1 MDQRFLDSLSIGH
14 QGDGIQDI
22 SRTTTPGPGWQ
33 DESDDEIKLPRQ
45 RQRTFPYTQ
54 YLPYSCETEETRLRN
69 LEDITK
75 KLYIAVESGDFAPGA
90 LHWSRELRSWLQ
102 MKFDLPRHTRAKL
115 VKLFYNLALSRGL
128 TLSVSERFASMFMLL
143 TKRKHY
149 LKPGQDLYLD
159 WYPLYKEL
167 KIFILP
173 QETGFINTTHVKR
186 NVRTLTK
193 MCTFCQL
200 YTSPT
205 EIPRMLEEFLPY
217 CSLSHTEGA
226 FIVVGLLNLLMPTT
240 PPPPTFLQGLPGSYL
255 PGLFHIWALGNRSK
269 TFDVNFLDLLSRL
282 ARDSLPASHVRFGPY
297 GIFTKEQ
304 SATIFTAVLRLLE
317 IPVGQAS
324 SPYSPVVDI
333 GAGLAATLEK
343 DPKKHPVAHH
353 IARWV
358 VMSLSPHS
366 LTEEGSILV
375 SLEGLI
381 QAVETFFHPSNNGNW
396 TKTLSQLAY
405 YLSDFFVMRWNR
417 EQSGE
422 MDIPE
427 DRLLTPA
434 LKKRFVLVL
443 REAVFMGIYSK
454 SGTAMNFAMQSLQ
467 SLAFLEPDLI
477 LPGSLQRIYPAMQGL
492 VEVHRTTSS
501 LRALQVLASIIVR
514 HKGYRIHTTT
524 LLSLALPGID
534 ANDLDKTLQ
543 TLAFIQSVAYNVPF
557 YDLNTASPSPDGSE
571 MIYNK
576 LAVDW
581 LQKQLEALES
591 GDLEGFATYHG
602 LPDANEE
609 AILKSST
616 SGFGEFVV
624 SFLERVFVLLEN
636 LPDASRV
643 RSGSPEEAIVN
654 TLPSTFL
661 PLLAALSPE
670 LYDLALEKVADFVG
684 NHVIHQARDAMAF
697 ICDALCKVNP
707 EKALKRLLPLLM
719 AGIKVEIEENGAAS
733 TRHSGADVLPR
744 DRALVWFVTI
754 LSMCV
759 VHVGSA
765 LLEFTAEILEI
776 TDYMQQKCKG
786 IPAVHVSNLIH
797 HLLLS
802 LTLTY
807 TNDFALDEASDSNT
821 VNVGIETW
829 GKIVEPQNLNINWH
843 VPTEEEVRLATQI
856 FERLSINALE
866 RLTLLINEGS
876 KIKRDGVGKEW
887 SDDVSRNLVL
897 LRLLLSGI
905 ASLVDVSGGPSPD
918 SMTLSSG
925 NDIPSPVGDQN
936 LSLEDDEDSLDP
948 ENGQQETFSYPTG
961 YFFGDSNHDLYQLIH
976 SLRRR
981 IGEALHGVHSFL
993 VKEQQDDVACFN
1005 ALYTAY
1011 RSWFVDV
1018 RIERSA
1024 QVVERIL
1031 RLFES
1036 DIHLFKISGL
1046 RKVYPRPL
1054 LLRRANLYHL
1064 QRLRS
1069 NIGPRKRTQLD
1080 ECLLL
1085 DLAESAVSP
1094 YTEIRRHAQSA
1105 AESACKVII
1114 GARPLVIPKLLSAF
1128 EEAVQTNNYGRMK
1141 GAMYTLLLGSLSK
1154 TVGRDWRFAP
1164 RVIKSFIAASAADK
1178 LSVQKLAMGAT
1189 FQVIDYGR
1197 PLEQLVLLDEQVLE
1211 AIAPIEDVRELIAQ
1225 RKLRVAAKAKGI
1237 ELKKAELVSELVDLA
1252 RGSHWK
1258 IANRTVT
1265 VMLGMGMRFDTLAE
1279 EVVIELMTRG
1289 SIDTHP
1295 MLRGLYCSGL
1305 IALFCL
1311 IDLRSACGHKYQ
1323 NFLLDIYKFPSQK
1336 EIVVDQKDK
1345 EWTNKFLLDFAK
1357 EQTSFYVDFDH
1368 IGWLAWGN
1376 TMTIFE
1382 AQSTQRREWDSLES
1396 KVRGHIGRLVDREWF
1411 HALCEYMKQEP
1422 REGIAD
1428 RFRMASPI
1436 LLQFMFE
1443 LVRDGVTV
1451 LTFNDISMEILELFG
1466 DGSDKNQHRATA
1478 EMFGA
1483 LLNSTRDCSEEEKS
1497 QTWDL
1502 ILPILTKTFDDGL
1515 NPDNLSY
1522 WVAFVHTSLQ
1532 GKDLRRSWPIVLQ
1545 LSNFRLDLG
1554 SNAAFK
1560 ESSKIQL
1567 LQQCINDAGWHF
1579 RLHQPIW
1586 DDFIAHL
1593 DHPYKGVREAIG
1605 QTLACIN
1612 RTRYHESFSCV
1623 RDFLEAQR
1631 NYSSVG
1637 VPPYQTDKELIRTF
1651 AAILQQLA
1659 KWRGAD
1665 GPEMQSSSS
1674 YTSASKTVLLW
1685 LESTLSSHE
1694 CTQLAPLFS
1703 RALINEIL
1711 HMIDVREDP
1720 ELMSLAYNVFR
1731 HLPDIPHPIG
1741 QDDTFIEGLIQTG
1754 SSASSWHQRLRVLL
1768 NIGVVYFRRLFLISP
1783 EQRRTLFSCVSNML
1797 GDPQLEV
1804 RIGAAT
1810 TLSGMI
1816 RCSPVP
1822 FRDRVVPL
1830 LKKRFVNLLLKN
1842 PLPRASNSRPGS
1854 PHQKLTVNRHAAVL
1868 GLSSLIQAFPY
1879 VSPPPSWLPEILTI
1893 LALRAASDPGM
1904 VGESVKACLS
1914 DFKKTRQDTWH
1925 IDVKAFSSDQLE
1937 DLEGVLWKSYFA

>member
-1 MDQRFLDSLSIGH
+1 MDQRFLDSLSLHLGASV
-14 QGDGIQDI
+14 DSVQDI

-54 YLPYSCETEETRLRN
+54 YLPYECETEEVRLQN
-69 LEDITK
+69 LEEIIK
-75 KLYIAVESGDFAPGA
+75 RLYIAVEAGDFAPGA
-90 LHWSRELRSWLQ
+90 LHWTRELRSWLQ

-149 LKPGQDLYLD
+149 LKPGHDLYLD
-159 WYPLYKEL
+159 WYPLYREL

-200 YTSPT
+200 YTSPA

-217 CSLSHTEGA
+217 YSLSHPEGA
-226 FIVVGLLNLLMPTT
+226 FIVVGLLNLLLPTA
-240 PPPPTFLQGLPGSYL
+240 PPPPSFPDGQPDNYL
-255 PGLFHIWALGNRSK
+255 PGIFHIWALGSRSRV
-269 TFDVNFLDLLSRL
+269 FDVNFLDLLSRL
-282 ARDSLPASHVRFGPY
+282 ARDSLPAHHIQFGPY

-304 SATIFTAVLRLLE
+304 SATIFTAILRLLE

-324 SPYSPVVDI
+324 SPYSPIVDI
-333 GAGLAATLEK
+333 SAGLAATLEK

-358 VMSLSPHS
+358 VMSLSPHA
-366 LTEEGSILV
+366 LTQDGSILE
-375 SLEGLI
+375 SLEALI

-427 DRLLTPA
+427 DRLLTPG
-434 LKKRFVLVL
+434 LKRRFVLAL

-477 LPGSLQRIYPAMQGL
+477 IPGSLQRIYPAMQGL

-514 HKGYRIHTTT
+514 HRGYRVHTTT

-543 TLAFIQSVAYNVPF
+543 TLAFVQSVAYNVPF
-557 YDLNTASPSPDGSE
+557 HDLSHTSE
-571 MIYNK
+571 NPEVSEGK
-576 LAVDW
+576 LALEW
-581 LQKQLEALES
+581 IQKQVEALEA
-591 GDLEGFATYHG
+591 GDLEGFSRYSIHTEIE
-602 LPDANEE
+602 DADL
-609 AILKSST
+609 LKSST
-616 SGFGEFVV
+616 YGFSEFIS
-624 SFLERVFVLLEN
+624 SFLDRVFTLLEN

-661 PLLAALSPE
+661 PLLAALSPS
-670 LYDLALEKVADFVG
+670 LYDLALDKIANFVG

-707 EKALKRLLPLLM
+707 DKALKRLLPLLIS
-719 AGIKVEIEENGAAS
+719 GIKAEIEENGAAS

-765 LLEFTAEILEI
+765 LLNYTSELLDI
-776 TDYMQQKCKG
+776 TDFMQRRCKG

-807 TNDFALDEASDSNT
+807 TNDFALDEPSENGI
-821 VNVGIETW
+821 GIETW
-829 GKIVEPQNLNINWH
+829 GKVVEPQNLHIKWH
-843 VPTEEEVRLATQI
+843 VPTENEIRLAVQI
-856 FERLSINALE
+856 FEKLSTNALE
-866 RLTLLINEGS
+866 RLDQLIS
-876 KIKRDGVGKEW
+876 DDFRSKRDGVGKEW

-897 LRLLLSGI
+897 VRLLLSGI
-905 ASLVDVSGGPSPD
+905 ASLVDISGGDVVEGEGLGREVSVQGD
-918 SMTLSSG
+918 DQHLSF
-925 NDIPSPVGDQN
+925 
-936 LSLEDDEDSLDP
+936 EDDEDSLDSD
-948 ENGQQETFSYPTG
+948 NNQHQSFTYPTG
-961 YFFGDSNHDLYQLIH
+961 YFFQDTKHEIYILIH
-976 SLRRR
+976 ALRCR
-981 IGEALHGVHSFL
+981 IGEALHRVHDFL
-993 VKEQQDDVACFN
+993 LTAQQDDIACFN

-1018 RIERSA
+1018 GIERSA

-1069 NIGPRKRTQLD
+1069 NAGPRKRTPLD
-1080 ECLLL
+1080 ERLLL
-1085 DLAESAVSP
+1085 DLAESAVSS

-1114 GARPLVIPKLLSAF
+1114 GARPLVIPKLIDAF
-1128 EEAVQTNNYGRMK
+1128 EDATRTNNHGRMK
-1141 GAMYTLLLGSLSK
+1141 GAMYSLLLGSLSK
-1154 TVGRDWRFAP
+1154 TIGRDWRFAP
-1164 RVIKSFIAASAADK
+1164 RVIKAFIAASAADK

-1197 PLEQLVLLDEQVLE
+1197 PLEQMVLLDEQVIE
-1211 AIAPIEDVRELIAQ
+1211 AVAPSEDVRGLITR
-1225 RKLRVAAKAKGI
+1225 RKQKVVARSQEI
-1237 ELKKAELVSELVDLA
+1237 ERRKAELVAELVA
-1252 RGSHWK
+1252 VAKGSHWK

-1265 VMLGMGMRFDTLAE
+1265 VILGMGMRFDTLASRSM
-1279 EVVIELMTRG
+1279 VELMTTG
-1289 SIDTHP
+1289 SVDTHP

-1311 IDLRSACGHKYQ
+1311 IDLRSACAHKYQ
-1323 NFLLDIYKFPSQK
+1323 NFLLDNYHFPSQR
-1336 EIVVDQKDK
+1336 EIAVEKHNP
-1345 EWTNKFLLDFAK
+1345 EWTNEFLLSFSREAA
-1357 EQTSFYVDFDH
+1357 SFYVDFDH
-1368 IGWLAWGN
+1368 IGWLAWGKK
-1376 TMTIFE
+1376 MTVFD
-1382 AQSTQRREWDSLES
+1382 ADPTQKREWDAVETT
-1396 KVRGHIGRLVDREWF
+1396 VRGHIGRLIDRAWF
-1411 HALCEYMKQEP
+1411 NTLCEYMKQEP

-1436 LLQFMFE
+1436 LLQFVFE
-1443 LVRDGVTV
+1443 LVREGTTI
-1451 LTFNDISMEILELFG
+1451 LTFHDVCVEVLELFG

-1478 EMFGA
+1478 EIFGA
-1483 LLNSTRDCSEEEKS
+1483 LLNSTRECSENEKK
-1497 QTWDL
+1497 QTWDFM
-1502 ILPILTKTFDDGL
+1502 LPVITRIFDDGL

-1522 WVAFVHTSLQ
+1522 WVAFVHASLQ
-1532 GKDLRRSWPIVLQ
+1532 GKDLRRSWPIVQYLA
-1545 LSNFRLDLG
+1545 SFRLDLS

-1586 DDFIAHL
+1586 DDFIRHL

-1605 QTLACIN
+1605 QTLACIS
-1612 RTRYHESFSCV
+1612 RTRYHESFYCV
-1623 RDFLEAQR
+1623 DEFLRVQR
-1631 NYSSVG
+1631 SYSSVG
-1637 VPPYQTDKELIRTF
+1637 APPYHSENNLAVIF
-1651 AAILQQLA
+1651 PGILSQLSG
-1659 KWRGAD
+1659 WRGVSGQQNIPA
-1665 GPEMQSSSS
+1665 

-1703 RALINEIL
+1703 RAFINEIL

-1720 ELMSLAYNVFR
+1720 ELISLAYNVFR

-1741 QDDTFIEGLIQTG
+1741 QDDMFIEGLIQTG
-1754 SSASSWHQRLRVLL
+1754 SNASSWHQRLRVLL
-1768 NIGVVYFRRLFLISP
+1768 NIGVVYFRRLFLLSP
-1783 EQRRTLFSCVSNML
+1783 EQRRSLFSCVSNML
-1797 GDPQLEV
+1797 GDSQLEV
-1804 RIGAAT
+1804 RIGAAA

-1816 RCSPVP
+1816 RCSSAP
-1822 FRDRVVPL
+1822 FRDRIVPL
-1830 LKKRFVNLLLKN
+1830 LKKRFVNLLLRN
-1842 PLPRASNSRPGS
+1842 PLQRDLPVQAGNMQ
-1854 PHQKLTVNRHAAVL
+1854 QKSTINRHAAVL
-1868 GLSSLIQAFPY
+1868 GLNALVQAFPY
-1879 VSPPPSWLPEILTI
+1879 VSPPPLWLPEILTI

-1925 IDVKAFSSDQLE
+1925 IDVKAFTSDQLE

>member
-1 MDQRFLDSLSIGH
+1 MDQRFLDSLSLGH
-14 QGDGIQDI
+14 QADAAQDI
-22 SRTTTPGPGWQ
+22 SRTTTPGPSWQ

-54 YLPYSCETEETRLRN
+54 YLPYECETEEVRLRN
-69 LEDITK
+69 LEEITK
-75 KLYIAVESGDFAPGA
+75 RLYIAVESGDFAPGA

-102 MKFDLPRHTRAKL
+102 MKFDLPRQTRAKL
-115 VKLFYNLALSRGL
+115 VKLYYNLALSRGL

-159 WYPLYKEL
+159 WYPLYKDM

-173 QETGFINTTHVKR
+173 QETGFINTTNVKR
-186 NVRTLTK
+186 NARTLTK

-217 CSLSHTEGA
+217 YSLSHPEGA
-226 FIVVGLLNLLMPTT
+226 FVVVGLLNLLMPTT
-240 PPPPTFLQGLPGSYL
+240 PPPLAFTQGQPESYL
-255 PGLFHIWALGNRSK
+255 PGFFHMWALGNRSR

-282 ARDSLPASHVRFGPY
+282 ARDSLPAQHVKFGPY

-304 SATIFTAVLRLLE
+304 SAVIFTAVLRLLE

-324 SPYSPVVDI
+324 NPYSPVVDI
-333 GAGLAATLEK
+333 GAGLAAILEK
-343 DPKKHPVAHH
+343 DPKKHPIAHH
-353 IARWV
+353 IARWI
-358 VMSLSPHS
+358 VMSLSPHALS
-366 LTEEGSILV
+366 GTGSILV

-427 DRLLTPA
+427 DRLLTPD
-434 LKKRFVLVL
+434 LKRRFVLAL

-467 SLAFLEPDLI
+467 SLAYLEPDLI

-514 HKGYRIHTTT
+514 RKGYRIHTTT
-524 LLSLALPGID
+524 LLALALPGID

-557 YDLNTASPSPDGSE
+557 HDLNHSPEDADMQNG
-571 MIYNK
+571 K
-576 LAVDW
+576 LAIEW
-581 LQKQLEALES
+581 IQKQMEALES
-591 GDLEGFATYHG
+591 GDLEDFSQYHM
-602 LPDANEE
+602 LTEVEEE

-616 SGFGEFVV
+616 SGFREFIS
-624 SFLERVFVLLEN
+624 SFLERVFTLLEN
-636 LPDASRV
+636 LPDVSRV

-670 LYDLALEKVADFVG
+670 LYDLALDKIASFVG
-684 NHVIHQARDAMAF
+684 NNIIHQARDAMAF

-707 EKALKRLLPLLM
+707 EKALKRLLPLLI
-719 AGIKVEIEENGAAS
+719 AGIKAEIEENGAAS
-733 TRHSGADVLPR
+733 TRHNGADVLPR
-744 DRALVWFVTI
+744 DRGLVWFVTI

-759 VHVGSA
+759 VHVGPALLDYTSE
-765 LLEFTAEILEI
+765 LLEFTE
-776 TDYMQQKCKG
+776 YMQQRCRG

-807 TNDFALDEASDSNT
+807 TNDFDLDEPRGDNAQ
-821 VNVGIETW
+821 VGIETW
-829 GKIVEPQNLNINWH
+829 GKIVEPHSLNIKWH
-843 VPTEEEVRLATQI
+843 VPTEREVEMAAQV
-856 FERLSINALE
+856 FKRLSDNALG
-866 RLTLLINEGS
+866 RLDLLINEDS
-876 KIKRDGVGKEW
+876 SIKRDGVGKEW

-897 LRLLLSGI
+897 IRLLLSGI
-905 ASLVDVSGGPSPD
+905 ASLVDVSGGRLPD
-918 SMTLSSG
+918 SRNESQQE
-925 NDIPSPVGDQN
+925 NDA
-936 LSLEDDEDSLDP
+936 SLDAIEGP
-948 ENGQQETFSYPTG
+948 FDDIDDPMDSDNGQQPSFSYPTG
-961 YFFGDSNHDLYQLIH
+961 YFFRDTNDPLYQLIH
-976 SLRRR
+976 TLRYR
-981 IGEALHGVHSFL
+981 IGQTLHRVHVFL
-993 VKEQQDDVACFN
+993 VNAQQDDVACFN

-1018 RIERSA
+1018 GIERSA

-1069 NIGPRKRTQLD
+1069 NMGPRKRTALD
-1080 ECLLL
+1080 EQLLL
-1085 DLAESAVSP
+1085 DLAESAVSS
-1094 YTEIRRHAQSA
+1094 YTEIRRHAQGA

-1114 GARPLVIPKLLSAF
+1114 GARPLVIPKLIDAF
-1128 EEAVQTNNYGRMK
+1128 EDAIKTKNYGRMK
-1141 GAMYTLLLGSLSK
+1141 GAMYSLLLGSLSK
-1154 TVGRDWRFAP
+1154 TVGRDWRVTP
-1164 RVIKSFIAASAADK
+1164 RVIKAFIAASAADK
-1178 LSVQKLAMGAT
+1178 LTVQKLAMGAT

-1197 PLEQLVLLDEQVLE
+1197 PLEQLVLLDEQVLD
-1211 AIAPIEDVRELIAQ
+1211 AIAPQEDVRDAVVQ
-1225 RKLRVAAKAKGI
+1225 RKLRVSMKAREI
-1237 ELKKAELVSELVDLA
+1237 ENKKTELVAELVALA
-1252 RGSHWK
+1252 KQSHWK

-1265 VMLGMGMRFDTLAE
+1265 IILGMGMRFDTLADAAM
-1279 EVVIELMTRG
+1279 VQLMTQG

-1311 IDLRSACGHKYQ
+1311 IDLRAACGHKYQ
-1323 NFLLDIYKFPSQK
+1323 NFLLDIYKFPAQK
-1336 EIVVDQKDK
+1336 EIIVDQKDE
-1345 EWTNKFLLDFAK
+1345 EWTSKFLSSFSH
-1357 EQTSFYVDFDH
+1357 ESTTSYVDFDH
-1368 IGWLAWGN
+1368 IGWLVWGK
-1376 TMTIFE
+1376 TMTVFDSKPS
-1382 AQSTQRREWDSLES
+1382 QKREWDNVES
-1396 KVRGHIGRLVDREWF
+1396 ATRMQIGHIIDRAWF
-1411 HALCEYMKQEP
+1411 HAFCEYMKQEP
-1422 REGIAD
+1422 REGMAD

-1436 LLQFMFE
+1436 LLQFIFE
-1443 LVRDGVTV
+1443 LVREGITV
-1451 LTFNDISMEILELFG
+1451 LKFEDITSETRGLFG

-1478 EMFGA
+1478 EIFGA
-1483 LLNSTRDCSEEEKS
+1483 LLNSVRDSTEDDKER
-1497 QTWDL
+1497 TWAF
-1502 ILPILTKTFDDGL
+1502 ILPIVTKIFDDGL

-1522 WVAFVHTSLQ
+1522 WIAFVHTALQ
-1532 GKDLRRSWPIVLQ
+1532 GKDLRRSWRIVQHLA
-1545 LSNFRLDLG
+1545 NFRLDLS

-1579 RLHQPIW
+1579 QLHEPIW
-1586 DDFIAHL
+1586 NDFLQHL
-1593 DHPYKGVREAIG
+1593 NHPYKGVREAIG
-1605 QTLACIN
+1605 QTLACIS

-1623 RDFLEAQR
+1623 SDFLQSQR
-1631 NYSSVG
+1631 AYSSVG
-1637 VPPYQTDKELIRTF
+1637 VPPYQAHSDFTTAFGR
-1651 AAILQQLA
+1651 ILTQLSE
-1659 KWRGAD
+1659 WRGED
-1665 GPEMQSSSS
+1665 SSENRNMVS

-1685 LESTLSSHE
+1685 LENSLSSHE
-1694 CTQLAPLFS
+1694 CIQLAPLFS
-1703 RALINEIL
+1703 RTLVNEIL
-1711 HMIDVREDP
+1711 HMVDVREDP

-1731 HLPDIPHPIG
+1731 HLPDIPYPIG
-1741 QDDTFIEGLIQTG
+1741 QADAFIDGLIQTG

-1768 NIGVVYFRRLFLISP
+1768 NIGVVYFRRLFLLSP
-1783 EQRRTLFSCVSNML
+1783 EQQRNLFSCVSNML
-1797 GDPQLEV
+1797 GDSQLEV

-1816 RCSPVP
+1816 RCSPAP
-1822 FRDRVVPL
+1822 FRNRVVPL
-1830 LKKRFVNLLLKN
+1830 LKKRFITLLLRN
-1842 PLPRASNSRPGS
+1842 PLPRGLSSRPGS
-1854 PHQKLTVNRHAAVL
+1854 PQQRLTMNRHAAVL
-1868 GLSSLIQAFPY
+1868 GLNALVQAFPY
-1879 VSPPPSWLPEILTI
+1879 VSPPPSWLPEVLTI

-1925 IDVKAFSSDQLE
+1925 VDVKAFTPDQLE

>member
-1 MDQRFLDSLSIGH
+1 MDQRFLDSLSLGGQADNVH
-14 QGDGIQDI
+14 DI
-22 SRTTTPGPGWQ
+22 SRTTTPGPSWQ

-54 YLPYSCETEETRLRN
+54 YLPYECESEETRLQN
-69 LEDITK
+69 LEEITK
-75 KLYIAVESGDFAPGA
+75 RLYIAVEAGDFAPGA

-102 MKFDLPRHTRAKL
+102 MKFDLPRHTRARL

-173 QETGFINTTHVKR
+173 QETGFINTTNVKR
-186 NVRTLTK
+186 NARTLTK

-217 CSLSHTEGA
+217 YSLSHPEGA

-240 PPPPTFLQGLPGSYL
+240 PPPLSFPQGQPEFYL

-282 ARDSLPASHVRFGPY
+282 ARDALPSHHVKFGPY
-297 GIFTKEQ
+297 GIFSKEQ

-324 SPYSPVVDI
+324 NPYSPVVDM

-343 DPKKHPVAHH
+343 DPKKHPIAHH
-353 IARWV
+353 IARWI
-358 VMSLSPHS
+358 VMSISPHA
-366 LTEEGSILV
+366 LADTGSILV

-381 QAVETFFHPSNNGNW
+381 QSVETFFYPSNNGSW

-427 DRLLTPA
+427 DRLLTPD
-434 LKKRFVLVL
+434 LKRRFVLAL

-501 LRALQVLASIIVR
+501 LRALQVLASVIVR
-514 HKGYRIHTTT
+514 REGYRIHTTT
-524 LLSLALPGID
+524 LLALALPGID

-543 TLAFIQSVAYNVPF
+543 TLAFIQSVSYNVPF
-557 YDLNTASPSPDGSE
+557 HDLNDPSENAGIQE
-571 MIYNK
+571 GR
-576 LAVDW
+576 LAVEW
-581 LQKQLEALES
+581 IQKQMEALEC
-591 GDLEGFATYHG
+591 GDLEEFSRCHV
-602 LPDANEE
+602 LPPDEEE
-609 AILKSST
+609 AVLKSST
-616 SGFGEFVV
+616 YGFREFVL
-624 SFLERVFVLLEN
+624 SFLERVFTLLEN
-636 LPDASRV
+636 LPDVSRV

-670 LYDLALEKVADFVG
+670 LYELVLDKIADFVG
-684 NHVIHQARDAMAF
+684 NHIIHQARDAMAF

-707 EKALKRLLPLLM
+707 EKALKRLLPLLV
-719 AGIKVEIEENGAAS
+719 AGIKAEIEENGAAS
-733 TRHSGADVLPR
+733 TRHNGADVLPR
-744 DRALVWFVTI
+744 DRGLVWFVTI

-765 LLEFTAEILEI
+765 LLEYTPQLLEI
-776 TDYMQQKCKG
+776 TDFMQQRCRG

-807 TNDFALDEASDSNT
+807 TNDFALDEPGMLLT
-821 VNVGIETW
+821 KGFLVGPETW
-829 GKIVEPQNLNINWH
+829 GKIVEPQNLNIRWH
-843 VPTEEEVRLATQI
+843 VPTEGEVDLATQI
-856 FERLSINALE
+856 FDRLSNNALH
-866 RLTLLINEGS
+866 RLDLLINQDSGL
-876 KIKRDGVGKEW
+876 KRDGVGKEW

-905 ASLVDVSGGPSPD
+905 ASLVDISGGNMPSSRD
-918 SMTLSSG
+918 DDHRE
-925 NDIPSPVGDQN
+925 DIDLLDEPERS
-936 LSLEDDEDSLDP
+936 LLEDSDDPLDT
-948 ENGQQETFSYPTG
+948 ENGQQPSFTYPTG
-961 YFFGDSNHDLYQLIH
+961 YFFQDKTHRLYRLIH
-976 SLRRR
+976 TLRHR
-981 IGEALHGVHSFL
+981 IGETLHRIHVFL
-993 VKEQQDDVACFN
+993 VNAQQDDVACFN
-1005 ALYTAY
+1005 ALYTAF

-1018 RIERSA
+1018 GIERSA

-1069 NIGPRKRTQLD
+1069 NIGPRKRTKLD
-1080 ECLLL
+1080 EQLLL
-1085 DLAESAVSP
+1085 DLAESTVSS

-1114 GARPLVIPKLLSAF
+1114 GARPLVIPRLIDAF
-1128 EEAVQTNNYGRMK
+1128 ENAIKTKNYGRMK

-1154 TVGRDWRFAP
+1154 TVGKDWRFTP
-1164 RVIKSFIAASAADK
+1164 RVIKAFIAASAADK

-1197 PLEQLVLLDEQVLE
+1197 PLEQLVLLDEQVIE
-1211 AIAPIEDVRELIAQ
+1211 AIAPHEDVRETIMQ
-1225 RKLRVAAKAKGI
+1225 RKLRVAMKTKDI
-1237 ELKKAELVSELVDLA
+1237 ENKKKDLVTELVNLA
-1252 RGSHWK
+1252 KGSHWK

-1265 VMLGMGMRFDTLAE
+1265 IMLGMGMRFDTLADK
-1279 EVVIELMTRG
+1279 VMIELMTKG

-1323 NFLLDIYKFPSQK
+1323 NFLLDVYNFPTQK
-1336 EIVVDQKDK
+1336 EQMVDPKDK
-1345 EWTNKFLLDFAK
+1345 EWTKTFLSAFSQESTDL
-1357 EQTSFYVDFDH
+1357 YVDFDH
-1368 IGWLAWGN
+1368 IGWLAWGK
-1376 TMTIFE
+1376 TMTVFD
-1382 AQSTQRREWDSLES
+1382 ARPSQKREWDAVE
-1396 KVRGHIGRLVDREWF
+1396 RTARDHIGSLIDRTWF
-1411 HALCEYMKQEP
+1411 RSFCDYMKQEP
-1422 REGIAD
+1422 REGMAD

-1436 LLQFMFE
+1436 LLQFIFE
-1443 LVRDGVTV
+1443 LVREGTAA
-1451 LTFNDISMEILELFG
+1451 LKFEDIYEGALELFG
-1466 DGSDKNQHRATA
+1466 DGGDKNQHRATA
-1478 EMFGA
+1478 ELFGA
-1483 LLNSTRDCSEEEKS
+1483 LLNSARDCSEIDKS
-1497 QTWDL
+1497 NIWSL
-1502 ILPILTKTFDDGL
+1502 ILPIITKIFDEGL

-1522 WVAFVHTSLQ
+1522 WIAFIHTAFQ
-1532 GKDLRRSWPIVLQ
+1532 GKDLRRSWQIVQHLA
-1545 LSNFRLDLG
+1545 SFRLDLG

-1579 RLHQPIW
+1579 QLHQPIW
-1586 DDFIAHL
+1586 DDFLQHL
-1593 DHPYKGVREAIG
+1593 NHPYKGVREAIG
-1605 QTLACIN
+1605 QTLACIS
-1612 RTRYHESFSCV
+1612 RTRYHESFGCV
-1623 RDFLEAQR
+1623 NEFLEAQ
-1631 NYSSVG
+1631 NGYSSVG
-1637 VPPYQTDKELIRTF
+1637 IPPYQSDNEFTTAFNK
-1651 AAILQQLA
+1651 ILAQLA
-1659 KWRGAD
+1659 EWRGED
-1665 GPEMQSSSS
+1665 PSGNRDISS

-1685 LESTLSSHE
+1685 LENTLSSHE

-1703 RALINEIL
+1703 RPLVNEIL
-1711 HMIDVREDP
+1711 HMVDVREDP

-1741 QDDTFIEGLIQTG
+1741 QADAFIEGLIQTG
-1754 SSASSWHQRLRVLL
+1754 SGARSWHQRLRVLL
-1768 NIGVVYFRRLFLISP
+1768 NIGVVYFRRLFLLSP
-1783 EQRRTLFSCVSNML
+1783 GQQRNLFSCVSNML

-1822 FRDRVVPL
+1822 FRNRVVPI

-1842 PLPRASNSRPGS
+1842 PLPRGLSSRPGN
-1854 PHQKLTVNRHAAVL
+1854 PQQRLTVNRHAAVL
-1868 GLSSLIQAFPY
+1868 GLNALVQAFPY
-1879 VSPPPSWLPEILTI
+1879 VSPPPPWLPDVLTI

-1925 IDVKAFSSDQLE
+1925 VDVKAFTPDQLE

>member
-1 MDQRFLDSLSIGH
+1 MDQRFLDSLSLHLGASV
-14 QGDGIQDI
+14 DGVQDI

-54 YLPYSCETEETRLRN
+54 HLPYECETDETRLRN
-69 LEDITK
+69 LDEIVK
-75 KLYIAVESGDFAPGA
+75 RLYIAIEAGDFAPGA
-90 LHWSRELRSWLQ
+90 LHWTRELRSWLQ

-149 LKPGQDLYLD
+149 LKPGHDLYLD
-159 WYPLYKEL
+159 WYPLYREL

-186 NVRTLTK
+186 NIRTLTK

-200 YTSPT
+200 YTSPA

-217 CSLSHTEGA
+217 YSLSHPEGA
-226 FIVVGLLNLLMPTT
+226 FVVVGLLNLLMPTT
-240 PPPPTFLQGLPGSYL
+240 PPPPAFLDGQPETYL
-255 PGLFHIWALGNRSK
+255 PGLFHIWALGSRSRV
-269 TFDVNFLDLLSRL
+269 FDVNFLDLLSRL
-282 ARDSLPASHVRFGPY
+282 ARDSLPARHIQFGAY
-297 GIFTKEQ
+297 GLFTKEQ

-324 SPYSPVVDI
+324 SPYSPIVDI

-358 VMSLSPHS
+358 VMSLSPHA
-366 LTEEGSILV
+366 LAGGGSILE
-375 SLEGLI
+375 SLEALI

-434 LKKRFVLVL
+434 LKRRFVLLL

-477 LPGSLQRIYPAMQGL
+477 VPGSLQRIYPAMQGL

-501 LRALQVLASIIVR
+501 LRALQVLSSIIVR
-514 HKGYRIHTTT
+514 HRGYRVHTTT

-557 YDLNTASPSPDGSE
+557 HDLSRTSE
-571 MIYNK
+571 NPGVPEGEMALEWI
-576 LAVDW
+576 
-581 LQKQLEALES
+581 QKQVEALEA
-591 GDLEGFATYHG
+591 GDLESFAEYSIHTEAE
-602 LPDANEE
+602 DADL
-609 AILKSST
+609 LKSST
-616 SGFGEFVV
+616 CGFNEFIS
-624 SFLERVFVLLEN
+624 SFLDRVFTLLEN
-636 LPDASRV
+636 LPDVSRV

-661 PLLAALSPE
+661 PLLAALSPP
-670 LYDLALEKVADFVG
+670 LYDLALEKIAHFVG

-707 EKALKRLLPLLM
+707 EKALKRLLPLLIS
-719 AGIKVEIEENGAAS
+719 GIKGEIEENGAAS

-744 DRALVWFVTI
+744 DRALVWYVTI

-765 LLEFTAEILEI
+765 LLAYTTELLDI
-776 TDYMQQKCKG
+776 TDFMQKRCKG

-807 TNDFALDEASDSNT
+807 TNDFALNEPADSEIG
-821 VNVGIETW
+821 VETW
-829 GKIVEPQNLNINWH
+829 GKVVEPQNLHIKWH
-843 VPTEEEVRLATQI
+843 VPTEEEIRLAARI
-856 FERLSINALE
+856 FEKLSKNALE
-866 RLTLLINEGS
+866 RLDQLISDDSGS
-876 KIKRDGVGKEW
+876 KRDGVGKEW

-897 LRLLLSGI
+897 VRLLLSGI
-905 ASLVDVSGGPSPD
+905 ASLVDVSGGGTGDDSLPSSANAKD
-918 SMTLSSG
+918 SDQILSF
-925 NDIPSPVGDQN
+925 
-936 LSLEDDEDSLDP
+936 EDDEDSLDT
-948 ENGQQETFSYPTG
+948 ESTQHQSFTYPTG
-961 YFFGDSNHDLYQLIH
+961 YFFQNTKHEVYALIH
-976 SLRRR
+976 GLRRR
-981 IGEALHGVHSFL
+981 IGDTLHRVHKFL
-993 VKEQQDDVACFN
+993 LKAQQDDIACFN

-1018 RIERSA
+1018 GIERSA

-1069 NIGPRKRTQLD
+1069 NAGPRKRTPLD
-1080 ECLLL
+1080 ERLLL
-1085 DLAESAVSP
+1085 DLAESAVSS

-1114 GARPLVIPKLLSAF
+1114 GARPLVIPKLIDAF
-1128 EEAVQTNNYGRMK
+1128 EDAIKTNNHGRMK
-1141 GAMYTLLLGSLSK
+1141 GAMYSLLLGSLSK
-1154 TVGRDWRFAP
+1154 TIGRDWRFAP
-1164 RVIKSFIAASAADK
+1164 RVIKAFIAASAADK

-1197 PLEQLVLLDEQVLE
+1197 PLEQMVLLDEQVIE
-1211 AIAPIEDVRELIAQ
+1211 AVAPSEDVRDLISH
-1225 RKLRVAAKAKGI
+1225 RKQKVVTRSKEI
-1237 ELKKAELVSELVDLA
+1237 EGRKAELVTELADLA
-1252 RGSHWK
+1252 KGSHWK

-1265 VMLGMGMRFDTLAE
+1265 VILGMGMRFDTLASGPM
-1279 EVVIELMTRG
+1279 VDLMTSG
-1289 SIDTHP
+1289 SVDTHP

-1311 IDLRSACGHKYQ
+1311 IDLRAACAHKYQ
-1323 NFLLDIYKFPSQK
+1323 NFLLDNYHFPSQR
-1336 EIVVDQKDK
+1336 EIIVDKTNHR
-1345 EWTNKFLLDFAK
+1345 WTQEFLSGFSQEAAP
-1357 EQTSFYVDFDH
+1357 FYIDFDH
-1368 IGWLAWGN
+1368 IGWLAWGQK
-1376 TMTIFE
+1376 MTVFD
-1382 AQSTQRREWDSLES
+1382 ANPTQKREWDSVEMA
-1396 KVRGHIGRLVDREWF
+1396 VRSNIGRLINRGWF
-1411 HALCEYMKQEP
+1411 NTLCEYMKQEP

-1436 LLQFMFE
+1436 LLQFIFE
-1443 LVRDGVTV
+1443 LVREGTTI
-1451 LTFNDISMEILELFG
+1451 LTFQDICAEVLELFG

-1478 EMFGA
+1478 EIFGA
-1483 LLNSTRDCSEEEKS
+1483 LLNSTRECSEDEKK

-1502 ILPILTKTFDDGL
+1502 ILPVITKIFDDGL

-1522 WVAFVHTSLQ
+1522 WVAFIHASLQ
-1532 GKDLRRSWPIVLQ
+1532 GKDLRRSWPIVQYLAG
-1545 LSNFRLDLG
+1545 FRLDLS

-1586 DDFIAHL
+1586 DDFMQHL

-1605 QTLACIN
+1605 QTLACIS
-1612 RTRYHESFSCV
+1612 RTRYHESFFSV
-1623 RDFLEAQR
+1623 EEFLRAQR
-1631 NYSSVG
+1631 DYSSVG
-1637 VPPYQTDKELIRTF
+1637 TPPYHSDNKLVDIF
-1651 AAILQQLA
+1651 PGILNQLSE
-1659 KWRGAD
+1659 WRGAT
-1665 GPEMQSSSS
+1665 GQQNISS

-1703 RALINEIL
+1703 RAFINEVL

-1720 ELMSLAYNVFR
+1720 ELISLAYNVFR

-1741 QDDTFIEGLIQTG
+1741 QDDTFIDGLIQTG
-1754 SSASSWHQRLRVLL
+1754 SNAGSWHQRLRVLL
-1768 NIGVVYFRRLFLISP
+1768 NIGVVYFRRLFLVSP
-1783 EQRRTLFSCVSNML
+1783 EQRRSLFSCVSSML
-1797 GDPQLEV
+1797 GDSQLEV
-1804 RIGAAT
+1804 RIGAAA

-1816 RCSPVP
+1816 RCSSAP
-1822 FRDRVVPL
+1822 FRDRIVPL

-1842 PLPRASNSRPGS
+1842 PLTRETLSQAGS
-1854 PHQKLTVNRHAAVL
+1854 SQQKSTINRHAAVL
-1868 GLSSLIQAFPY
+1868 GLNALVQAFPY
-1879 VSPPPSWLPEILTI
+1879 VSPPPLWLPEILTI

-1925 IDVKAFSSDQLE
+1925 IDVKAFTPDQLE

>member
-1 MDQRFLDSLSIGH
+1 MDQRFLDSLSLHLGASV
-14 QGDGIQDI
+14 DGAQDI

-54 YLPYSCETEETRLRN
+54 YLPYECETEEVRLRN
-69 LEDITK
+69 LEEIIK
-75 KLYIAVESGDFAPGA
+75 RLYIAVEAGDFAPGA
-90 LHWSRELRSWLQ
+90 LHWTRELRSWLQ
-102 MKFDLPRHTRAKL
+102 MKFDLPRHTRARL

-149 LKPGQDLYLD
+149 LKPGNDLYLD
-159 WYPLYKEL
+159 WYPLYREL

-217 CSLSHTEGA
+217 YSLSHPEGA

-240 PPPPTFLQGLPGSYL
+240 PPPPIFPDGQPDKYL
-255 PGLFHIWALGNRSK
+255 PGLFHMWALGSRSRV
-269 TFDVNFLDLLSRL
+269 FDVNFLDFLSRL
-282 ARDSLPASHVRFGPY
+282 ARDSLPANHVNFGPY

-324 SPYSPVVDI
+324 SPYSPIVDI
-333 GAGLAATLEK
+333 NAGLAATLDK

-366 LTEEGSILV
+366 LHKGGSVLE
-375 SLEGLI
+375 SLEALI

-434 LKKRFVLVL
+434 LKRRFVLAL
-443 REAVFMGIYSK
+443 RDAVFMGIYSK

-477 LPGSLQRIYPAMQGL
+477 IPGSLQRIYPAMQGL

-514 HKGYRIHTTT
+514 HRGYRVHTTT

-557 YDLNTASPSPDGSE
+557 HDLSHTSE
-571 MIYNK
+571 NSEVPEGK
-576 LAVDW
+576 LALEW
-581 LQKQLEALES
+581 IQKQVEALEA
-591 GDLEGFATYHG
+591 GDLDAFAQYTTNTQNE
-602 LPDANEE
+602 DADL
-609 AILKSST
+609 LKSST
-616 SGFGEFVV
+616 YGFNEFIS
-624 SFLERVFVLLEN
+624 SFLDRVFTLLEN

-643 RSGSPEEAIVN
+643 RSGSPEEAIIN

-661 PLLAALSPE
+661 PLLAALSPS
-670 LYDLALEKVADFVG
+670 LYDLALDKIANFVG

-707 EKALKRLLPLLM
+707 EKALKRLLPLLIS
-719 AGIKVEIEENGAAS
+719 GIKAEIEENGAAS

-765 LLEFTAEILEI
+765 LLVYTPELLDI
-776 TDYMQQKCKG
+776 TDFMQKRCKG

-807 TNDFALDEASDSNT
+807 TNDFALDELSED
-821 VNVGIETW
+821 GIGVETW
-829 GKIVEPQNLNINWH
+829 GKIVEPQNLNIKWH
-843 VPTEEEVRLATQI
+843 VPTEEEVRLAATI
-856 FERLSINALE
+856 FKTLSKNALE
-866 RLTLLINEGS
+866 RLDQLISDEFGS
-876 KIKRDGVGKEW
+876 KRDGVGKDW

-897 LRLLLSGI
+897 VRLLLSGI
-905 ASLVDVSGGPSPD
+905 ASLVDISGGIAVDRDNLRSGPSAD
-918 SMTLSSG
+918 
-925 NDIPSPVGDQN
+925 GDEQS
-936 LSLEDDEDSLDP
+936 LSLEDEEDLADCDNNQHQSF
-948 ENGQQETFSYPTG
+948 TYPTG
-961 YFFGDSNHDLYQLIH
+961 YFFQDTSHEIYTLIHDL
-976 SLRRR
+976 RRQ
-981 IGEALHGVHSFL
+981 IGEALHRVHDFL
-993 VKEQQDDVACFN
+993 LETQRDDIACFN

-1018 RIERSA
+1018 GIERSA

-1069 NIGPRKRTQLD
+1069 NAGPRKRTSLD
-1080 ECLLL
+1080 ELLLL
-1085 DLAESAVSP
+1085 DLAESAVSS

-1114 GARPLVIPKLLSAF
+1114 GARPLVIPKLIDAF
-1128 EEAVQTNNYGRMK
+1128 EDATKTNNHGRMK
-1141 GAMYTLLLGSLSK
+1141 GAMYSLLLGSLSK
-1154 TVGRDWRFAP
+1154 TIGRDWRFAP
-1164 RVIKSFIAASAADK
+1164 RVIKAFIAASAADK

-1197 PLEQLVLLDEQVLE
+1197 PLEQMVLLDEQVIE
-1211 AIAPIEDVRELIAQ
+1211 AIAPSEDVRDLIIR
-1225 RKLRVAAKAKGI
+1225 RKKRVVARSQEI
-1237 ELKKAELVSELVDLA
+1237 EKKKAELVTELVDVA
-1252 RGSHWK
+1252 KGSHWK

-1265 VMLGMGMRFDTLAE
+1265 VILGMGMRFDTLAE
-1279 EVVIELMTRG
+1279 KSMVELMTTG
-1289 SIDTHP
+1289 SVDTHP

-1311 IDLRSACGHKYQ
+1311 IDLRSACMHRYQ
-1323 NFLLDIYKFPSQK
+1323 NFLLDNYNFPLQR
-1336 EIVVDQKDK
+1336 ELLVDTADSK
-1345 EWTNKFLLDFAK
+1345 WTEAFLQGFYQ
-1357 EQTSFYVDFDH
+1357 EPTSFYVDFDH
-1368 IGWLAWGN
+1368 IGWLAWGKK
-1376 TMTIFE
+1376 MTVFE
-1382 AQSTQRREWDSLES
+1382 ANPTQKREWDAVETNA
-1396 KVRGHIGRLVDREWF
+1396 RGHIGRLIDRAWF

-1436 LLQFMFE
+1436 LLQFIFE
-1443 LVRDGVTV
+1443 LVREGTTI
-1451 LTFNDISMEILELFG
+1451 LTFHDIHAEALELFG

-1478 EMFGA
+1478 EIFGA
-1483 LLNSTRDCSEEEKS
+1483 LLNSTRECSDNEKE
-1497 QTWDL
+1497 QIWDL
-1502 ILPILTKTFDDGL
+1502 ILPVITRIFDDGL

-1522 WVAFVHTSLQ
+1522 WVAFIHASLQ
-1532 GKDLRRSWPIVLQ
+1532 GKDLRRSWPIVQYLA
-1545 LSNFRLDLG
+1545 SFRLDLG

-1586 DDFIAHL
+1586 DDFIQHL

-1605 QTLACIN
+1605 QTLACIS
-1612 RTRYHESFSCV
+1612 RTRYHESFFSV
-1623 RDFLEAQR
+1623 NDFLQVQR
-1631 NYSSVG
+1631 DYSSVG
-1637 VPPYQTDKELIRTF
+1637 MPPYHSENNLADVFPR
-1651 AAILQQLA
+1651 ILSQLQG
-1659 KWRGAD
+1659 WRGVP
-1665 GPEMQSSSS
+1665 GQQNISS

-1703 RALINEIL
+1703 RPFINEIL

-1720 ELMSLAYNVFR
+1720 ELISLAYNVFR

-1741 QDDTFIEGLIQTG
+1741 QDDAFIDGLIQTG
-1754 SSASSWHQRLRVLL
+1754 SNAGSWHQRLRVLL
-1768 NIGVVYFRRLFLISP
+1768 NIGVVYFRRLFLLSP
-1783 EQRRTLFSCVSNML
+1783 EQRRSLFSCVSSML
-1797 GDPQLEV
+1797 GDSQLEV
-1804 RIGAAT
+1804 RIGAAA

-1816 RCSPVP
+1816 RCSSAP
-1822 FRDRVVPL
+1822 FRDRIVPL

-1842 PLPRASNSRPGS
+1842 PLSREILAQPGS
-1854 PHQKLTVNRHAAVL
+1854 SQQKPTINRHAAVL
-1868 GLSSLIQAFPY
+1868 GLNALVQAFPY
-1879 VSPPPSWLPEILTI
+1879 VSPPPLWLPEILTI

-1925 IDVKAFSSDQLE
+1925 IDVKAFTSDQLE

>member
-1 MDQRFLDSLSIGH
+1 MDQRFLDSLSLHLGAV
-14 QGDGIQDI
+14 DGAQDI

-33 DESDDEIKLPRQ
+33 DESDDETKLPRQ

-54 YLPYSCETEETRLRN
+54 YLPYECETEEIRLKN
-69 LEDITK
+69 LEEIIK
-75 KLYIAVESGDFAPGA
+75 QLYIAVEAGDFAPGA
-90 LHWSRELRSWLQ
+90 LHWTRELRSWLQ

-149 LKPGQDLYLD
+149 LKPGNDLYLD
-159 WYPLYKEL
+159 WYPLYREL

-186 NVRTLTK
+186 NIRTLTK

-200 YTSPT
+200 YTSPV

-217 CSLSHTEGA
+217 YSLSHPEGA

-240 PPPPTFLQGLPGSYL
+240 PPPPTFPDGQPDAYL
-255 PGLFHIWALGNRSK
+255 PGLFHMWALGSRSRV
-269 TFDVNFLDLLSRL
+269 FDVNFLDLLSRL
-282 ARDSLPASHVRFGPY
+282 ARDSLPANHVQFGPY

-324 SPYSPVVDI
+324 SPYSPIVDI
-333 GAGLAATLEK
+333 SAGLAATLDK

-358 VMSLSPHS
+358 VMSLSPHA
-366 LTEEGSILV
+366 LKDGGSILG
-375 SLEGLI
+375 SLEALI

-427 DRLLTPA
+427 DRLLTPE
-434 LKKRFVLVL
+434 LKRRFVLTL

-477 LPGSLQRIYPAMQGL
+477 IPGSLQRIYPAMQGL

-514 HKGYRIHTTT
+514 HRGYRVHTTT

-557 YDLNTASPSPDGSE
+557 HDLSHTSE
-571 MIYNK
+571 NPEVSEGK
-576 LAVDW
+576 LALEW
-581 LQKQLEALES
+581 IQKQVEALEA
-591 GDLEGFATYHG
+591 GDLEGFTKYNTHTEAE
-602 LPDANEE
+602 DADL
-609 AILKSST
+609 LKSST
-616 SGFGEFVV
+616 CGFSEFIS
-624 SFLERVFVLLEN
+624 SFLDRVFTLLEN

-643 RSGSPEEAIVN
+643 RSGSPEEAIIN

-661 PLLAALSPE
+661 PLLAALSPA
-670 LYDLALEKVADFVG
+670 LYDLALEKIANFVG

-707 EKALKRLLPLLM
+707 EKALKRLLPLLIS
-719 AGIKVEIEENGAAS
+719 GIRAEIEENGAAS

-765 LLEFTAEILEI
+765 LLVYTTELLDI
-776 TDYMQQKCKG
+776 TDFMQKRCKG

-807 TNDFALDEASDSNT
+807 TNDFALDEPTED
-821 VNVGIETW
+821 GIGVKTW
-829 GKIVEPQNLNINWH
+829 GKVVEPQHLHIKWH
-843 VPTEEEVRLATQI
+843 VPSEKEIRLAAQI
-856 FERLSINALE
+856 FEKLSKNALE
-866 RLTLLINEGS
+866 RLDQLISDELGS
-876 KIKRDGVGKEW
+876 KRDGVGKEW

-897 LRLLLSGI
+897 VRLLLSGI
-905 ASLVDVSGGPSPD
+905 ASLVDISGGNVS
-918 SMTLSSG
+918 
-925 NDIPSPVGDQN
+925 
-936 LSLEDDEDSLDP
+936 EDDGLRTRCNAEYDDQSLSFEDDGYLIDADNNQHQP
-948 ENGQQETFSYPTG
+948 FTYPTG
-961 YFFGDSNHDLYQLIH
+961 YFFQSKEHEIYVLIH
-976 SLRRR
+976 NLRRQ
-981 IGEALHGVHSFL
+981 IGEALHRVHKFL
-993 VKEQQDDVACFN
+993 LQAQQDDIACFN

-1018 RIERSA
+1018 GIERSA

-1069 NIGPRKRTQLD
+1069 NAGPRKRTSLD
-1080 ECLLL
+1080 ERLLL
-1085 DLAESAVSP
+1085 DLAESAVSS

-1114 GARPLVIPKLLSAF
+1114 GARPLVIPKLIDAF
-1128 EEAVQTNNYGRMK
+1128 EDATKTNNHGRMK
-1141 GAMYTLLLGSLSK
+1141 GAMYSLLLGSLSK
-1154 TVGRDWRFAP
+1154 TIGRDWRFAP
-1164 RVIKSFIAASAADK
+1164 RVIKAFIAASAADK

-1197 PLEQLVLLDEQVLE
+1197 PLEQMVLLDEQVIE
-1211 AIAPIEDVRELIAQ
+1211 AVAPLEDVRDLIIR
-1225 RKLRVAAKAKGI
+1225 RKQKIVTRSREI
-1237 ELKKAELVSELVDLA
+1237 ERRKAELVAELVDVA
-1252 RGSHWK
+1252 KESHWK

-1265 VMLGMGMRFDTLAE
+1265 VILGMGMRFDTLASKSM
-1279 EVVIELMTRG
+1279 VELMTTG
-1289 SIDTHP
+1289 SVDTHP

-1311 IDLRSACGHKYQ
+1311 IDLRSACAHKYQ
-1323 NFLLDIYKFPSQK
+1323 NFLLDNYYFPSQK
-1336 EIVVDQKDK
+1336 EIHVDKTK
-1345 EWTNKFLLDFAK
+1345 TTWTQEFLHDFSREA
-1357 EQTSFYVDFDH
+1357 TSFYVDFDH
-1368 IGWLAWGN
+1368 IGWLAWGKKIMVFDAN
-1376 TMTIFE
+1376 P
-1382 AQSTQRREWDSLES
+1382 TQKREWDSVETAA
-1396 KVRGHIGRLVDREWF
+1396 RGHIGQLIDRVWF
-1411 HALCEYMKQEP
+1411 HSLCEYMKQEL
-1422 REGIAD
+1422 REGMAD

-1436 LLQFMFE
+1436 LLQFVFE
-1443 LVRDGVTV
+1443 LVREGMTI
-1451 LTFNDISMEILELFG
+1451 LTFPDIRADILELFG

-1478 EMFGA
+1478 EIFSA
-1483 LLNSTRDCSEEEKS
+1483 LLNSTRECSEDEKK

-1502 ILPILTKTFDDGL
+1502 ILPVVTKIFDDGL

-1522 WVAFVHTSLQ
+1522 WVAFIHASLQ
-1532 GKDLRRSWPIVLQ
+1532 GKDLRRSWPIVQYLAG
-1545 LSNFRLDLG
+1545 FRLDLS

-1586 DDFIAHL
+1586 DDFIQHL

-1605 QTLACIN
+1605 QTLACIS
-1612 RTRYHESFSCV
+1612 RTRYHESFFCV
-1623 RDFLEAQR
+1623 DDFLKAQR
-1631 NYSSVG
+1631 NHSSIG
-1637 VPPYQTDKELIRTF
+1637 TPPYHSENVLVKIFPD
-1651 AAILQQLA
+1651 ILTQLA
-1659 KWRGAD
+1659 GWRGAL
-1665 GPEMQSSSS
+1665 GQQNISS

-1703 RALINEIL
+1703 RAFINEIL

-1720 ELMSLAYNVFR
+1720 ELISLAYNVFR

-1741 QDDTFIEGLIQTG
+1741 QDDTFIDGLIQTG
-1754 SSASSWHQRLRVLL
+1754 SNASSWHQRLRVLL
-1768 NIGVVYFRRLFLISP
+1768 NIGVVYFRRLFLLSP
-1783 EQRRTLFSCVSNML
+1783 EQRRSLFSCVSNML

-1804 RIGAAT
+1804 RIGAAA

-1816 RCSPVP
+1816 RCSSAP
-1822 FRDRVVPL
+1822 FRDRIVPL

-1842 PLPRASNSRPGS
+1842 PLSRDMSIQAGS
-1854 PHQKLTVNRHAAVL
+1854 LQQKATINRHAAVL
-1868 GLSSLIQAFPY
+1868 GLNALVQAFPY
-1879 VSPPPSWLPEILTI
+1879 VSPPPLWLPEILTI

-1925 IDVKAFSSDQLE
+1925 IDVKVFTSDQLE

>member
-1 MDQRFLDSLSIGH
+1 MDQRFLDSLSMGH
-14 QGDGIQDI
+14 HGEGAQDI

-54 YLPYSCETEETRLRN
+54 YLPYKCENEETRLRN
-69 LEDITK
+69 LDEIIK
-75 KLYIAVESGDFAPGA
+75 KLYVAVEAGDFAPGA

-102 MKFDLPRHTRAKL
+102 MKFDLPRQTRAKL
-115 VKLFYNLALSRGL
+115 VKLFYALALSRGL
-128 TLSVSERFASMFMLL
+128 TLSISERFASMFMLL

-186 NVRTLTK
+186 NIRTLTK

-200 YTSPT
+200 YTSPN

-217 CSLSHTEGA
+217 YSLSHPEGA
-226 FIVVGLLNLLMPTT
+226 FIVIGLLNLLMPTT
-240 PPPPTFLQGLPGSYL
+240 PPPPSFVQGQPEFYL
-255 PGLFHIWALGNRSK
+255 PGLFHIWALGNRSR

-282 ARDSLPASHVRFGPY
+282 ARDSLPAHHIKFGPY

-333 GAGLAATLEK
+333 GSGLASTLEK

-366 LTEEGSILV
+366 LTEKGSILV
-375 SLEGLI
+375 SLEGLV
-381 QAVETFFHPSNNGNW
+381 QAVETFYHPSNNGNW

-427 DRLLTPA
+427 DRLLTLA
-434 LKKRFVLVL
+434 LKTRFVLVL

-514 HKGYRIHTTT
+514 HRGYRIHTTT

-543 TLAFIQSVAYNVPF
+543 TLAFIQSVSYNVPF
-557 YDLNTASPSPDGSE
+557 YDLSSSGSLEGFNGKTAIE
-571 MIYNK
+571 WI
-576 LAVDW
+576 
-581 LQKQLEALES
+581 QKQLELLEA
-591 GDLEGFATYHG
+591 GDLAGFADYHI
-602 LPDANEE
+602 LSEVEE
-609 AILKSST
+609 ETLLKSST
-616 SGFGEFVV
+616 SGFREFIL
-624 SFLERVFVLLEN
+624 SFLERVFTLLEN

-670 LYDLALEKVADFVG
+670 LYDLALDKVANFVG

-707 EKALKRLLPLLM
+707 GKALKRLLPLLIM
-719 AGIKVEIEENGAAS
+719 GIKTEIEENGAAS
-733 TRHSGADVLPR
+733 TRHNGADVLPR

-759 VHVGSA
+759 VHVGPA
-765 LLEFTAEILEI
+765 LLDFTPEILEI

-807 TNDFALDEASDSNT
+807 TNDFALDEPDAT
-821 VNVGIETW
+821 GKAMIGIETW

-843 VPTEEEVRLATQI
+843 VPNEKEVRFATQI
-856 FERLSINALE
+856 FERLSNSALE
-866 RLTLLINEGS
+866 RLTLLIS
-876 KIKRDGVGKEW
+876 KDSNVKRDGVGKEW

-905 ASLVDVSGGPSPD
+905 ASLVDITGGPSSDHLDGQAREDPKSVESD
-918 SMTLSSG
+918 QILSF
-925 NDIPSPVGDQN
+925 
-936 LSLEDDEDSLDP
+936 EDDEDSLDA
-948 ENGQQETFSYPTG
+948 EIGERKSFHYPTG
-961 YFFGDSNHDLYQLIH
+961 YFFRDSKHELYMLVH
-976 SLRRR
+976 NLRRR
-981 IGEALHGVHSFL
+981 IGEALHTVHAFL
-993 VKEQQDDVACFN
+993 LKEQQDDVACFN

-1046 RKVYPRPL
+1046 RKIYPRPL

-1069 NIGPRKRTQLD
+1069 NIGPRKRTHLD
-1080 ECLLL
+1080 ERLLL

-1105 AESACKVII
+1105 AESACKVIV
-1114 GARPLVIPKLLSAF
+1114 GARPLVIPKLLDAF
-1128 EEAVQTNNYGRMK
+1128 EEAIKSNNYGRMK
-1141 GAMYTLLLGSLSK
+1141 GAMYSLLLGSLSK

-1164 RVIKSFIAASAADK
+1164 RVIKAFIAASAADK

-1197 PLEQLVLLDEQVLE
+1197 PLEQLVLLDEQVIE
-1211 AIAPIEDVRELIAQ
+1211 AIAPSDDVRESILQ
-1225 RKLRVAAKAKGI
+1225 RKAKVVARTKGI
-1237 ELKKAELVSELVDLA
+1237 EHKKTELVAELVALA
-1252 RGSHWK
+1252 KGSHWK

-1265 VMLGMGMRFDTLAE
+1265 VMLGMGMRFDTLADKSM
-1279 EVVIELMTRG
+1279 IELMTTG

-1311 IDLRSACGHKYQ
+1311 IDLRAACGHKYQ
-1323 NFLLDIYKFPSQK
+1323 NFLLDIYKFPSQA
-1336 EIVVDQKDK
+1336 EISVDQKDPS
-1345 EWTNKFLLDFAK
+1345 WTDSFLSKFA
-1357 EQTSFYVDFDH
+1357 EESPEFYVDFDH
-1368 IGWLAWGN
+1368 IGWLVWGK
-1376 TMTIFE
+1376 TMTVFE
-1382 AQSTQRREWDSLES
+1382 THPTQNREWDDVELNA
-1396 KVRGHIGRLVDREWF
+1396 RGQIGTLIDRKWF
-1411 HALCEYMKQEP
+1411 HSLCDFMKQEP

-1436 LLQFMFE
+1436 LLQFVFE
-1443 LVRDGVTV
+1443 LIRDGITQLDFHDVHV
-1451 LTFNDISMEILELFG
+1451 EIIDLFG

-1478 EMFGA
+1478 EIFGA
-1483 LLNSTRDCSEEEKS
+1483 LLNSIRDCADDEKS
-1497 QTWDL
+1497 KAWDL
-1502 ILPILTKTFDDGL
+1502 ILPIITKIFEDGL

-1522 WVAFVHTSLQ
+1522 WVAFIHTSLQ
-1532 GKDLRRSWPIVLQ
+1532 GKDLRRSWPIVQQ
-1545 LSNFRLDLG
+1545 LSSFRLDLN

-1586 DDFIAHL
+1586 DDFIHHL

-1612 RTRYHESFSCV
+1612 RTRYHESFGCV
-1623 RDFLEAQR
+1623 DEFLQAQR
-1631 NYSSVG
+1631 VYSSVG
-1637 VPPYQTDKELIRTF
+1637 IPPYQSNNKLILSINN
-1651 AAILQQLA
+1651 ILKQLA
-1659 KWRGAD
+1659 AWRGEN
-1665 GPEMQSSSS
+1665 GSEQQNSSS

-1703 RALINEIL
+1703 RTLINEIL
-1711 HMIDVREDP
+1711 HMIDIREDP

-1731 HLPDIPHPIG
+1731 HLPDIPHSIG
-1741 QDDTFIEGLIQTG
+1741 QVDTFIDGLIQTG
-1754 SSASSWHQRLRVLL
+1754 FNANSWHQRLRVLL

-1783 EQRRTLFSCVSNML
+1783 EQRRTLFSCVSGML

-1822 FRDRVVPL
+1822 FRALAVPL
-1830 LKKRFVNLLLKN
+1830 LKKRFINLLLRN
-1842 PLPRASNSRPGS
+1842 PLPRSSDPQPASSQ
-1854 PHQKLTVNRHAAVL
+1854 QKVIINRHAAVL
-1868 GLSSLIQAFPY
+1868 GLSALVQAFPY
-1879 VSPPPSWLPEILTI
+1879 VSPPPPWLPEILTI

-1904 VGESVKACLS
+1904 VGESVKNCLS

-1925 IDVKAFSSDQLE
+1925 IDVKAFSADQLE

>member
-1 MDQRFLDSLSIGH
+1 MDQRFLESLSLHLGASV
-14 QGDGIQDI
+14 DGVQDI

-54 YLPYSCETEETRLRN
+54 YLPYECETEEVRLRN
-69 LEDITK
+69 LEEIIK
-75 KLYIAVESGDFAPGA
+75 RLYIAVEAGDFAPGA
-90 LHWSRELRSWLQ
+90 LHWTRELRLWLQ

-149 LKPGQDLYLD
+149 LKPGNDLYLD
-159 WYPLYKEL
+159 WYPLYREL

-200 YTSPT
+200 YTSPV

-217 CSLSHTEGA
+217 YSLSHPEGA

-240 PPPPTFLQGLPGSYL
+240 PPPPTFPDGQPEAYL
-255 PGLFHIWALGNRSK
+255 PGLFHMWALGSRSRV
-269 TFDVNFLDLLSRL
+269 FDVNFLDLLSRL
-282 ARDSLPASHVRFGPY
+282 ARDSLPASHVQFGSY

-324 SPYSPVVDI
+324 SPYSPIVDI
-333 GAGLAATLEK
+333 SAGLAATLDK

-358 VMSLSPHS
+358 VMSLSPHALS
-366 LTEEGSILV
+366 EGGSILE
-375 SLEGLI
+375 SLEALI

-434 LKKRFVLVL
+434 LKRRFVLTL

-477 LPGSLQRIYPAMQGL
+477 IPGSLQRIYPAMQGL

-514 HKGYRIHTTT
+514 HRGYRVHTTT

-557 YDLNTASPSPDGSE
+557 HDLSHTSE
-571 MIYNK
+571 NPEVSEGK
-576 LAVDW
+576 LALEW
-581 LQKQLEALES
+581 IQKQVEALEA
-591 GDLEGFATYHG
+591 GDLEGFIRYSTHTQTE
-602 LPDANEE
+602 DADL
-609 AILKSST
+609 LKSST
-616 SGFGEFVV
+616 YGFNEFIS
-624 SFLERVFVLLEN
+624 SFLDRVFTLLEN

-643 RSGSPEEAIVN
+643 RSGSPEEAIIN

-661 PLLAALSPE
+661 PLLAALSPP
-670 LYDLALEKVADFVG
+670 LYDLALDKIANFVG

-707 EKALKRLLPLLM
+707 EKALKRLLPLLIS
-719 AGIKVEIEENGAAS
+719 GIKAEIEENGAAS

-765 LLEFTAEILEI
+765 LLVYTSELLDI
-776 TDYMQQKCKG
+776 TDFMQKRYELTGDG
-786 IPAVHVSNLIH
+786 IGV
-797 HLLLS
+797 
-802 LTLTY
+802 
-807 TNDFALDEASDSNT
+807 
-821 VNVGIETW
+821 ETW
-829 GKIVEPQNLNINWH
+829 GKIVEPQNLHIKWH
-843 VPTEEEVRLATQI
+843 VPTEEEIRLAAQI
-856 FERLSINALE
+856 FEKLSKNALE
-866 RLTLLINEGS
+866 RLDQLISDEFGS
-876 KIKRDGVGKEW
+876 KRDGVGKEW

-897 LRLLLSGI
+897 VRLLLSGI
-905 ASLVDVSGGPSPD
+905 ASLVDISGGGVVENDNLRSRPSAEAD
-918 SMTLSSG
+918 DQSLSF
-925 NDIPSPVGDQN
+925 
-936 LSLEDDEDSLDP
+936 EDEEDSVDSD
-948 ENGQQETFSYPTG
+948 NNQHQSFTYPTG
-961 YFFGDSNHDLYQLIH
+961 YFFQDTGHEIYTLIHDL
-976 SLRRR
+976 RRQ
-981 IGEALHGVHSFL
+981 IGEALHRVHDFL
-993 VKEQQDDVACFN
+993 IEAQQDDIACFN

-1018 RIERSA
+1018 GIERSA

-1069 NIGPRKRTQLD
+1069 NAGPRRRTFLD
-1080 ECLLL
+1080 ERLLL

-1114 GARPLVIPKLLSAF
+1114 GARPLVIPRLIDAF
-1128 EEAVQTNNYGRMK
+1128 EDATKTNNHARMK
-1141 GAMYTLLLGSLSK
+1141 GAMYSLLLGSLSK
-1154 TVGRDWRFAP
+1154 TIGRDWRFAP
-1164 RVIKSFIAASAADK
+1164 RVIKAFIAASAADK
-1178 LSVQKLAMGAT
+1178 LSIQKLAMGAT

-1197 PLEQLVLLDEQVLE
+1197 PLEQMVLLDEQVIE
-1211 AIAPIEDVRELIAQ
+1211 AIAPSEDVRNLIIR
-1225 RKLRVAAKAKGI
+1225 RKQKVVARFQEI
-1237 ELKKAELVSELVDLA
+1237 ERRKAELVTELVDVA
-1252 RGSHWK
+1252 KGSHWK

-1265 VMLGMGMRFDTLAE
+1265 VILGMGMRFDTLASKSM
-1279 EVVIELMTRG
+1279 VELMTTG
-1289 SIDTHP
+1289 SVDTHP

-1311 IDLRSACGHKYQ
+1311 IDLRSACTHKYQ
-1323 NFLLDIYKFPSQK
+1323 NFLLDNYQFPSQR
-1336 EIVVDQKDK
+1336 EISVDKANNK
-1345 EWTNKFLLDFAK
+1345 WTEELLQDFSQEA
-1357 EQTSFYVDFDH
+1357 TSFYVDFDH
-1368 IGWLAWGN
+1368 IGWLAWGKK
-1376 TMTIFE
+1376 MTVFD
-1382 AQSTQRREWDSLES
+1382 ANPTQKREWDAIEMTT
-1396 KVRGHIGRLVDREWF
+1396 RGHIGRLIDRAWF
-1411 HALCEYMKQEP
+1411 HSLCEYMKQEP

-1436 LLQFMFE
+1436 LLQFVFE
-1443 LVRDGVTV
+1443 LVREGTTI
-1451 LTFNDISMEILELFG
+1451 LTFHDIRVEVLELFG

-1478 EMFGA
+1478 EIFGA
-1483 LLNSTRDCSEEEKS
+1483 LLNSTRESSENDKK

-1502 ILPILTKTFDDGL
+1502 ILPVITKIFDDGL

-1522 WVAFVHTSLQ
+1522 WVAFIHASLQ
-1532 GKDLRRSWPIVLQ
+1532 GKDLRRSWPIVQYLAG
-1545 LSNFRLDLG
+1545 FRLDLS

-1567 LQQCINDAGWHF
+1567 LQQCINDSGWHF

-1586 DDFIAHL
+1586 DDFIQHL

-1605 QTLACIN
+1605 QTLACIS
-1612 RTRYHESFSCV
+1612 RTRYHESFFCV
-1623 RDFLEAQR
+1623 DDFLKAQR
-1631 NYSSVG
+1631 SHSSIG
-1637 VPPYQTDKELIRTF
+1637 MPPYQSENNLVNVF
-1651 AAILQQLA
+1651 PGILNQLSGWRSASGQQNI
-1659 KWRGAD
+1659 
-1665 GPEMQSSSS
+1665 SS

-1685 LESTLSSHE
+1685 LENTLSSHE

-1703 RALINEIL
+1703 RAFINEIL

-1720 ELMSLAYNVFR
+1720 ELISLAYNVFR

-1741 QDDTFIEGLIQTG
+1741 QDDTFIDGLIQTG
-1754 SSASSWHQRLRVLL
+1754 SNASSWHQRLRVLL
-1768 NIGVVYFRRLFLISP
+1768 NIGVVYFRRLFLLSP
-1783 EQRRTLFSCVSNML
+1783 EQRRLLFSCVSNML
-1797 GDPQLEV
+1797 GDSQLEV
-1804 RIGAAT
+1804 RIGAAA

-1816 RCSPVP
+1816 RCSSTP
-1822 FRDRVVPL
+1822 FRDRIVPL

-1842 PLPRASNSRPGS
+1842 PLSRDMAQAGS
-1854 PHQKLTVNRHAAVL
+1854 SQKSTINRHAAVL
-1868 GLSSLIQAFPY
+1868 GLNALVQAFPY
-1879 VSPPPSWLPEILTI
+1879 VSPPPLWLPEILTI

-1925 IDVKAFSSDQLE
+1925 IDVKAFTSDQLE